1 MLVDCEEE
9 FDEFITRMD
18 LLDDKLGPLLLQ
30 FPYFNNYALSISP
43 KAKEPSN
50 PIGY

>member
-30 FPYFNNYALSISP
+30 FRISTTTRSRAP
-43 KAKEPSN
+43 MNSSPVCASF
-50 PIGY
+50 